1 MLLFRSF
8 ATALLLLIYTSLP
21 AQDMKSYF
29 STLSQ
34 NKLYDGNIALSEN
47 GREVYV
53 FSAGYAAYSQRKA
66 NRQLSRF
73 NLASV
78 SKIFTSTAVLQLR
91 DRKKLQL
98 DDAVIKYLPA
108 FPFKDITI
116 RHLLTHTSGLPNLE
130 LYEGVVKQY
139 PDSVITNASV
149 MPLLLKWNKGLYFKP
164 GDQFRYCNT
173 NYTLLAMLLEKLSG
187 MSFPVYLDKYI
198 FKPAGMKNTYVAVYG
213 SSNFHDTGRVIHQV
227 MPTYYDSVYI
237 PSSTVKRYR
246 YSEYN
251 NQASIGPSNV
261 VTTVD
266 DMLKFD
272 AAFFGGKLL
281 KLSTVEEAL
290 TPLKLNNGK
299 EHLERMD
306 TMLGEGTGQYGL
318 GWEIFNQPG
327 FGKGVGHGGFK
338 FGIATFYY
346 RNLSRK
352 QTIVAYTNGASR
364 FGENV
369 TSCFYMLN
377 NKPALP
383 PDLKK
388 SAVRTYAKALIEQ
401 GADHAASLL
410 HLFMADTTHYYFST
424 KEMNFLGYDFLYQ
437 ASFKGHQQMS
447 LETFKLNTFLDP
459 GNFNSY
465 DSYGEALME
474 TGARE
479 DAVMMYKRSLELNPK
494 NEGGIMALKKLLGE

>member
-1 MLLFRSF
+1 MRSF
-8 ATALLLLIYTSLP
+8 VTALLLLLYTSLP
-21 AQDMKSYF
+21 AQDRMAAIKSYF
-29 STLSQ
+29 STLSE
-34 NKLYDGNIALSEN
+34 NRLYDGNIALSEN

-53 FSAGYAAYSQRKA
+53 FSAGYASYSQSKA
-66 NRQLSRF
+66 NHPLSRF
-73 NLASV
+73 NLASI

-91 DRKKLQL
+91 DKKKLQL
-98 DDAVIKYLPA
+98 DDPLIKYLPE
-108 FPFKDITI
+108 FPFQDITI

-130 LYEGVVKQY
+130 LYEAVIKQY

-149 MPLLLKWNKGLYFKP
+149 MPLLQKWNKGLYFKP

-173 NYTLLAMLLEKLSG
+173 NYTLLAILVEKLSG
-187 MSFPVYLDKYI
+187 MSFPVYLDTYI
-198 FKPAGMKNTYVAVYG
+198 FKPAGMRNT
-213 SSNFHDTGRVIHQV
+213 NFNDTGRVIHQV
-227 MPTYYDSVYI
+227 MPTYYDSV
-237 PSSTVKRYR
+237 PVPVSTVKRYR

-261 VTTVD
+261 ITTVG

-281 KLSTVEEAL
+281 KLSTVEEAI

-299 EHLERMD
+299 EHSEQMD

-338 FGIATFYY
+338 FGMATFYY

-352 QTIVAYTNGASR
+352 QTIVAYTNGTSR

-377 NKPALP
+377 NKPAMSI
-383 PDLKK
+383 DLKK

-401 GADHAASLL
+401 GADHAAALL

-447 LETFKLNTFLDP
+447 LETFKLNTFLDS

-494 NEGGIMALKKLLGE
+494 NEGGIMALKKLLNK